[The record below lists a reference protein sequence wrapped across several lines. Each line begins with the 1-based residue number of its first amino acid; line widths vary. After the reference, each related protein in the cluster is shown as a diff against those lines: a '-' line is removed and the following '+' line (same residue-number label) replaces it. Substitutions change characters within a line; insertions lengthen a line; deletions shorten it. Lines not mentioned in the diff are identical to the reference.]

1 MESIGQNIQMEVKDG
16 KLLLEIDLAA
26 KGVPSASGKTIVL
39 ASTRGNLPVTEGVF
53 LGLNVYRPK

>member
-1 MESIGQNIQMEVKDG
+1 MQSVGQNIQMEVKDG
-16 KLLLEIDLAA
+16 KLLLEIDLSA

-39 ASTRGNLPVTEGVF
+39 ASTRGNLPVAEGVF